1 MNAPAQLSPEVDAR
15 IRESFA
21 RQGFMEK
28 LGVELRDLGHGSC
41 ELVVAFD
48 ASLTQ
53 QHGFF
58 HAGVA
63 ATLADNAAGYAGYS
77 VMPEGSTVLTTEF
90 KINLLAPARGEMM
103 RARAEVIKPGRTLVI
118 VRSEVYCSADG
129 IETHVA
135 TALVTTMCLVDKGD
149 GPSIAARSI

>member
-1 MNAPAQLSPEVDAR
+1 MK
-15 IRESFA
+15 
-21 RQGFMEK
+21 K
-28 LGVELRDLGHGSC
+28 LGVELSALGHGSC
-41 ELVVAFD
+41 ELSVPFD
-48 ASLTQ
+48 EALTQ

-90 KINLLAPARGEMM
+90 KINLLAPARGEVM

-118 VRSEVYCSADG
+118 VRSEVYCIAG
-129 IETHVA
+129 GKETQVA
-135 TALVTTMCLVDKGD
+135 TALVTTICLLDRGD
-149 GPSIAARSI
+149 APKSESEGASI